1 MTMSYE
7 LTSRTIALDPEAVAT
22 RFPALLAQYG
32 EALPDGAETITT
44 IGGHWDDSAQ
54 TRIRAASLHKGTIT
68 GQPLT
73 DGRVAFTCL
82 WQADLAAAFDR
93 GDIAGGRGVVGGGV
107 GGADTCGGGSA
118 VSYLQHHLSTV
129 ERGRAWDVCQLGLGG
144 GFYGQPLWRSTC
156 GSPAFVW
163 VYWSAL
169 SLYFRSITTCAKNKR
184 RTNKL

>member
-22 RFPALLAQYG
+22 LFPALLAQYG

-82 WQADLAAAFDR
+82 WQSDLAAAFDR
-93 GDIAGGRGVVGGGV
+93 WRHR
-107 GGADTCGGGSA
+107 GGSRSCRRRSWRGLTP
-118 VSYLQHHLSTV
+118 VV
-129 ERGRAWDVCQLGLGG
+129 EGL
-144 GFYGQPLWRSTC
+144 P
-156 GSPAFVW
+156 
-163 VYWSAL
+163 
-169 SLYFRSITTCAKNKR
+169 
-184 RTNKL
+184 